1 MSMNQDIHLQK
12 IQKILLWVLGLTAL
26 IVTPWMN
33 YEPTS
38 LVKYVI
44 LVSLTCMALGIAIKL
59 RSTSIIKW
67 KHSIPS
73 ILFLIALLIVFFRNP
88 DEPNQLHGSL
98 GRNFGLLTHLA
109 LLVLGY
115 MSGFVCNKIFRQKVL
130 YLILTVGG
138 VNILYGTLQGIGFDL
153 FRWSYNYSAI
163 FGTLGNPNF
172 FSAYLGIA
180 SAIAFAAILTLEIS
194 ARVKSLL
201 LLYIISAQASLVPA
215 NTVQGFYIFVFLA
228 SLLSVFRIVQSL
240 SNRRLRILIATL
252 TCLMISIV
260 SLGTMGKGV
269 LGDALYDGSVSYR
282 GDYWRAGIRMGM
294 ENLFFGKGFDSYG
307 DWYRYFRDEKAYERR
322 GPDVVADSAHNIWI
336 DYFVSGGILLTICYA
351 ILVMQVFLHALKNL
365 KAMHGFQF
373 TTVGPVVGFLGF
385 QIQSVI
391 SVNQISIST
400 LGWMLG
406 GVIIGQG
413 LKQNEINLK
422 KYAKV
427 QIDESISAKSLLF
440 GVTFTALGILMTIAP
455 LRQDLHF
462 FHALN
467 VGSKALLIES
477 SSMYPSNSTYLSFA
491 SEILLANK
499 EYVKSADLAR
509 QAVRNNPRNYYAW
522 QALYKNVRIS
532 SEERDTA
539 RLSLIELDPL
549 NTSFEFDSL
558 ESSQR

>member
-1 MSMNQDIHLQK
+1 MSMAKDTHLQR

-26 IVTPWMN
+26 VATPWMN
-33 YEPTS
+33 YEPIS
-38 LVKYVI
+38 LVKYVV
-44 LVSLTCMALGIAIKL
+44 LVSLTCMALGIAIKP
-59 RSTSIIKW
+59 RSTSITKW

-73 ILFLIALLIVFFRNP
+73 ILFLIALLIVFFKNSN
-88 DEPNQLHGSL
+88 EPNQLHGAL

-109 LLVLGY
+109 LLALGY
-115 MSGFVCNKIFRQKVL
+115 MSGFVCNQKFRQRVL

-138 VNILYGTLQGIGFDL
+138 VNILYGTLQGIGLDL
-153 FRWSYNYSAI
+153 FRWSYLYSAI

-194 ARVKSLL
+194 ARAKSLL
-201 LLYIISAQASLVPA
+201 LLYIISAQAILVPA

-228 SLLSVFRIVQSL
+228 SLLSVFRIVQAFRS
-240 SNRRLRILIATL
+240 RRLRILIATL
-252 TCLMISIV
+252 AGLMISIV
-260 SLGTMGKGV
+260 ALGTMGKGV

-282 GDYWRAGIRMGM
+282 GDYWRAGIRMGKSS
-294 ENLFFGKGFDSYG
+294 LFFGKGFDSYG

-336 DYFVSGGILLTICYA
+336 DYFASGGILLTICYV
-351 ILVMQVFLHALKNL
+351 ILVMQVFLHAIKNL

-373 TTVGPVVGFLGF
+373 TTVGPIVGFLGF

-400 LGWMLG
+400 VGWMLG

-413 LKQNEINLK
+413 IKQNEFNLK
-422 KYAKV
+422 KNAKV
-427 QIDESISAKSLLF
+427 EVHELISAKSLLS
-440 GVTFTALGILMTIAP
+440 GVTFTTLGILMIIAP

-467 VGSKALLIES
+467 VGNKALLIES

-499 EYVKSADLAR
+499 EFVKSADLAR
-509 QAVRNNPRNYYAW
+509 QAVRNNPRNFYAW
-522 QALYKNVRIS
+522 QTLYKNVRIS
-532 SEERDTA
+532 SKERDTA
-539 RLSLIELDPL
+539 RLSLIKLDPL
-549 NTSFEFDSL
+549 NTSFEFKSL